1 MSVSDR
7 DQQAVA
13 FESFFVSEQ
22 PRLVAIALGWSGDV
36 HAAREAAQ
44 EALSRAFRDWG
55 RVSAL
60 DVPEAW
66 VRRVL
71 INLLIDQQRR
81 QHRDQVLVD
90 RLGPPGL
97 VPAPVHD
104 DEAWWDAVRA
114 LPDRQRAV
122 ITLHYLEDR
131 SVREVAEILEI
142 ATGTVKATLSQAR
155 DRLRVMLVEEDL
167 R

>member
-1 MSVSDR
+1 MRVSDR
-7 DQQAVA
+7 DQQTAG
-13 FESFFVSEQ
+13 FEAFFVSQQ

-44 EALSRAFRDWG
+44 ETLSRAYREWD
-55 RVSAL
+55 RVGSL

-71 INLLIDQQRR
+71 VNLLIDQQRR
-81 QHRDQVLVD
+81 LQRDRVLVE

-97 VPAPVHD
+97 VPEPVTD
-104 DEAWWDAVRA
+104 DEQWWGAVRS

-131 SVREVAEILEI
+131 SVREVADILEI
-142 ATGTVKATLSQAR
+142 AQGTVKATLSHAR
-155 DRLRVMLVEEDL
+155 DRLRQLLVQEDM

>member
-1 MSVSDR
+1 M
-7 DQQAVA
+7 AG
-13 FESFFVSEQ
+13 FESFFVSQQ

-36 HAAREAAQ
+36 DAAREAAQ
-44 EALSRAFRDWG
+44 ETLSRAYRDWD
-55 RVSAL
+55 RVGSL

-71 INLLIDQQRR
+71 VNLLIDQQRR
-81 QHRDQVLVD
+81 RQRDRVLVE

-97 VPAPVHD
+97 VPEPATA
-104 DEAWWDAVRA
+104 DEQWWHAVRS
-114 LPDRQRAV
+114 LPDRQRTV

-131 SVREVAEILEI
+131 SVREVADILEI
-142 ATGTVKATLSQAR
+142 AQGTVKATLSHAR
-155 DRLRVMLVEEDL
+155 VRLRQLLVQEDK

>member
-1 MSVSDR
+1 VS
-7 DQQAVA
+7 Q
-13 FESFFVSEQ
+13 Q

-44 EALSRAFRDWG
+44 ETLSRAYREWD
-55 RVSAL
+55 RVGSL

-71 INLLIDQQRR
+71 VNLLIDQQRR
-81 QHRDQVLVD
+81 LQRDRVLVE

-97 VPAPVHD
+97 VPGPVTG
-104 DEAWWDAVRA
+104 DEQWWGAVRS

-131 SVREVAEILEI
+131 SVREVADILEI
-142 ATGTVKATLSQAR
+142 AQGTVKATLSHAR
-155 DRLRVMLVEEDL
+155 DRLRQLLVQEDM